1 MEAGA
6 MIRITRRSALLWG
19 PLVLI
24 LAGARSHPAQT
35 RPNQEWTDEVYPS
48 YIRRLTF
55 FGERPDWSHDGKR
68 LLFVQKTFGDVF
80 EIEIATGIIR
90 PLTHHYP
97 HGGYTRALYLA
108 NGDILLSGARTHS
121 PDNPLESRFRTAE
134 LWILGRQLDKPPT
147 RLGEFCWEGPA
158 VSRKNLKISWAVI
171 HGLYPRGRRL
181 WELWTADIDYAGGEP
196 RLVHEKMVLDNRN
209 LDRAVL
215 EPQNFRLPEEKE
227 LIFQSSHMGTEVMGL
242 DLESGK
248 VTNYSNS
255 PDTYDEPEGL
265 FPDGR
270 STLVESNRQHPDLG
284 GSGID
289 LYRLYLDG
297 SARWERMT
305 WFNEARQW
313 KATNPVVSDDGR
325 YFAFQVARV
334 KEMAGIGHGIY
345 LYDIEA
351 AARQRK

>member
-1 MEAGA
+1 
-6 MIRITRRSALLWG
+6 MIHTTRKFTFLWAPLL
-19 PLVLI
+19 L
-24 LAGARSHPAQT
+24 LAWMGNARSGPPQAGK
-35 RPNQEWTDEVYPS
+35 NQEWTDEVFPS

-68 LLFVQKTFGDVF
+68 LLFLQKTFGDVF
-80 EIEIATGIIR
+80 ELEIATGIIR

-108 NGDILLSGARTHS
+108 NGDILLAGARVHS

-134 LWILGRQLDKPPT
+134 LWILSRKLDKPPA

-181 WELWTADIDYAGGEP
+181 WELWTADIDYSGGEP
-196 RLVHEKMVLDNRN
+196 QLVHEKMVLDNRN
-209 LDRAVL
+209 LDHAVL

-227 LIFQSSHMGTEVMGL
+227 LIFQSSQMGTEVMGL
-242 DLESGK
+242 DLETGK
-248 VTNYSNS
+248 VVNYSDS

-270 STLVESNRQHPDLG
+270 STLVESNRQHPELG

-297 SARWERMT
+297 SKRWERMT
-305 WFNEARQW
+305 WFNEARRW

-334 KEMAGIGHGIY
+334 KEMAGVGHGIY
-345 LYDIEA
+345 LYDLEA